1 MRTLIRCFALAALL
15 ALLAI
20 PAASPARVSGGPQ
33 AHAARSCHL
42 SPYAQRHLGTTYV
55 LKVGVRGATCRG
67 AKKLVKAYHACRHAH
82 GGADGRCSSVSGYHC
97 GEHRYNKSPFSFD
110 ANATCKRG
118 SYKKVTQTYT
128 QNL

>member
-1 MRTLIRCFALAALL
+1 MRTLIRSFALSALL

-20 PAASPARVSGGPQ
+20 PAASPARVAGEPQ
-33 AHAARSCHL
+33 AQAARSCPL
-42 SPYAQRHLGTTYV
+42 SAYAQRHLGTTYV
-55 LKVGVRGATCRG
+55 LKE
-67 AKKLVKAYHACRHAH
+67 LVKAYHACRHAH
-82 GGADGRCSSVSGYHC
+82 GGADGRCRSVSGYRC
-97 GEHRYNKSPFSFD
+97 GEHRYNKSAFSYD

>member
-20 PAASPARVSGGPQ
+20 PAASSARVSGGPEAQ
-33 AHAARSCHL
+33 AAKSCHL
-42 SPYAQRHLGTTYV
+42 SAHAQRHLGTTYV
-55 LKVGVRGATCRG
+55 LKVGVRGASCRG
-67 AKKLVKAYHACRHAH
+67 AKKLVKAYHACRHDK
-82 GGADGRCSSVSGYHC
+82 GGRDGRCGGVSGYHC
-97 GEHRYNKSPFSFD
+97 SETRFNKSKFSFD
-110 ANATCKRG
+110 ARMTCRRG